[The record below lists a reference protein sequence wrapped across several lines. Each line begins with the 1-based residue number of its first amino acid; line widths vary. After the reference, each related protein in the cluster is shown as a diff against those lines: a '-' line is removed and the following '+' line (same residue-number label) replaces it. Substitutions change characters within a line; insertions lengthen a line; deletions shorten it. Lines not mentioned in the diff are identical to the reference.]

1 MERKTVTIVGI
12 MFHEEELEEIL
23 TYLKEKN
30 VFSKH
35 EQKEFN
41 KKLNKSE
48 EISFIYREIMN
59 AKQINDYPVM
69 EIIDSSMTNEYF
81 LGYRIKEEPIEIPTN
96 PKTLEQ
102 IKKAEENWFKL
113 FGEKPLTQ
121 SVSFDI
127 Y

>member
-30 VFSKH
+30 LFSKND
-35 EQKEFN
+35 QKEFN
-41 KKLNKSE
+41 KRLNKAE
-48 EISFIYREIMN
+48 EISLIYRDIMN
-59 AKQINDYPVM
+59 AKQVNDYPIM
-69 EIIDSSMTNEYF
+69 EIIDSSMVNEYF

-96 PKTLEQ
+96 QKVLKQ

-113 FGEKPLTQ
+113 FGENPLTQ
-121 SVSFDI
+121 SIIFDI

>member
-23 TYLKEKN
+23 NYLKEKN
-30 VFSKH
+30 VFSKND
-35 EQKEFN
+35 QKEFY

-48 EISFIYREIMN
+48 EIYFIYREIMN

-69 EIIDSSMTNEYF
+69 EIVDSSMVDEYF

-96 PKTLEQ
+96 PKILEQ

>member
-23 TYLKEKN
+23 NYLKEKN
-30 VFSKH
+30 VFSKND
-35 EQKEFN
+35 QKEFY

-48 EISFIYREIMN
+48 EIYFIYREIMN

-96 PKTLEQ
+96 PKILEQ

>member
-23 TYLKEKN
+23 NYLKEKN
-30 VFSKH
+30 VFSKND
-35 EQKEFN
+35 QKEFY

-48 EISFIYREIMN
+48 EIYFIYREIMN

-69 EIIDSSMTNEYF
+69 EIVDSSMVDEYF

-96 PKTLEQ
+96 PKILEQ

-113 FGEKPLTQ
+113 FGEKTIKKCLI
-121 SVSFDI
+121 FDI

>member
-23 TYLKEKN
+23 NYLKEKN
-30 VFSKH
+30 VFTKND
-35 EQKEFN
+35 QKEFY

-48 EISFIYREIMN
+48 EIYFIYREIMN

-69 EIIDSSMTNEYF
+69 EIVDSSMVDEYF

-96 PKTLEQ
+96 PKILEQ